1 MSAAQ
6 VQAQRQTIGRAA
18 HALAP
23 AVNLAGG
30 GECDVSSAA
39 GMLRLELLVHGRLIQ
54 LGREAVRNL
63 ATEVG
68 TGYQG
73 PRVKR
78 GKVVFRFK
86 GNRPK
91 TVPGRYGTVT
101 VKRAYYASGS
111 GEIRVPLDEQQWRAR
126 LRQGGA
132 AVIDELR
139 QVRDAHRAHG
149 DDIQRQINYLEANR
163 ERMNYQRHRN
173 DHLPI
178 GSGTV
183 ESACKHVVAARM

>member
-1 MSAAQ
+1 
-6 VQAQRQTIGRAA
+6 
-18 HALAP
+18 
-23 AVNLAGG
+23 
-30 GECDVSSAA
+30 
-39 GMLRLELLVHGRLIQ
+39 MLRLELLVHGRLIQ

-132 AVIDELR
+132 AVIDELGR
-139 QVRDAHRAHG
+139 CATLTALTATIFNARSTTWKRTA
-149 DDIQRQINYLEANR
+149 
-163 ERMNYQRHRN
+163 
-173 DHLPI
+173 
-178 GSGTV
+178 
-183 ESACKHVVAARM
+183 SA

>member
-1 MSAAQ
+1 
-6 VQAQRQTIGRAA
+6 
-18 HALAP
+18 
-23 AVNLAGG
+23 
-30 GECDVSSAA
+30 
-39 GMLRLELLVHGRLIQ
+39 MLRLELLVHERLIQ

-91 TVPGRYGTVT
+91 TEHGRYGPVA
-101 VKRAYYASGS
+101 VQRAYYASGS

-139 QVRDAHRAHG
+139 QVRAAHRAHG
-149 DDIQRQINYLEANR
+149 DDIQGQINYFEANR
-163 ERMNYQRHRN
+163 ERMNYQRYRN
-173 DHLPI
+173 AHLPI